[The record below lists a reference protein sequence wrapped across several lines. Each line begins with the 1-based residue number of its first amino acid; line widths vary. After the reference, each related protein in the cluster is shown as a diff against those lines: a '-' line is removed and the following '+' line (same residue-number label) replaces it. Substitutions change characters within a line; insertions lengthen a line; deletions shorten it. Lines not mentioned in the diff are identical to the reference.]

1 MRNIFFKRAY
11 DMLQKTYLREAFTY
25 IDCAGILIPWTSL
38 IQHYTSSSPL
48 KMNRSSGFHTH
59 YHPIKSPQS
68 SVLHPRVVTTDAV
81 IDIDCWDSGRSVNYI
96 WSSWRGHLENTPLAF
111 TLNIPLLTIPSFTF
125 FCYYSS
131 PQSLSQLSCVT
142 ETIHKSRLHEPVV
155 NFYTFSI
162 KKRRVS
168 RTLDLFFPSFLFPV
182 THSHP
187 YFDLHY
193 RAEIWTWLQGG
204 KKESF
209 VQLKLVWSPC

>member
-1 MRNIFFKRAY
+1 
-11 DMLQKTYLREAFTY
+11 MLQKTYLQEAFTY

-68 SVLHPRVVTTDAV
+68 SVLHPRVLTTDAV

-155 NFYTFSI
+155 NFYIFSI
-162 KKRRVS
+162 KKKES
-168 RTLDLFFPSFLFPV
+168 FKNIGSIFPFLPFSCHTRTPIFWFALQGGDLDLAS
-182 THSHP
+182 
-187 YFDLHY
+187 
-193 RAEIWTWLQGG
+193 GG